1 MRRTT
6 NHSVIPEKLLKPAT
20 NHSLSNRFEVTNS
33 PQQNSPLVERYL
45 GKASADNDELNRGS
59 NKKVEVAGSNP
70 AQGFSFHSH
79 HLLSS
84 LYQAFTLRY
93 YFKPTSSIVNSL
105 V

>member
-1 MRRTT
+1 MTVT
-6 NHSVIPEKLLKPAT
+6 NKSVVPEKYLHPSINHHMGRFEVIPERD
-20 NHSLSNRFEVTNS
+20 S
-33 PQQNSPLVERYL
+33 LVERYL